1 MLKDTSTPIPELGN
15 RTWVDLEVV
24 EHGDGTLLFKDFLRV
39 RGASGKVELKP
50 VRVKIIRGLEIAE
63 ARAACVAWCQRI
75 KIDREKDRDQF
86 DALEQACILALSIRS
101 PQSPYPQLHDAD
113 ELLRSY
119 DETCLQ
125 DILGRIEALRQI
137 IDVRDSD
144 LTQDRIWATITR
156 VAEAGHLL
164 PLTDIAGPEQLSC
177 IVFMASQALKS
188 PMGLAWLQSR
198 GISTREPSPEMSSPE
213 SSKEQT

>member
-15 RTWVDLEVV
+15 RTWADLEVV

-39 RGASGKVELKP
+39 RGTSGKVELKP

-63 ARAACVAWCQRI
+63 ARAQCVAWCQRI
-75 KIDREKDRDQF
+75 KLDREKDHDQF
-86 DALEQACILALSIRS
+86 DALEQACILSLSIRS
-101 PQSPYPQLHDAD
+101 NEAPYPQLCEAE
-113 ELLRSY
+113 ELLRKF

-137 IDVRDSD
+137 IDVRESE

-188 PMGLAWLQSR
+188 PMGLAWLQSL
-198 GISTREPSPEMSSPE
+198 GISTPGQSPETTSPE